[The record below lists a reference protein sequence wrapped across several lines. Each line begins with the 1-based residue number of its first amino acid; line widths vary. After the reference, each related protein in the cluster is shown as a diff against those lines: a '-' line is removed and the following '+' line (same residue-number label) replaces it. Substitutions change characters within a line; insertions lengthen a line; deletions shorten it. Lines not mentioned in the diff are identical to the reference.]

1 MIYRTEIQAKG
12 LISHLFFFDNIYRI
26 YFVYLS
32 AVGQDPEKVAH
43 LSSSQHQ
50 VKWLKC

>member
-1 MIYRTEIQAKG
+1 MICRTEIQAKE
-12 LISHLFFFDNIYRI
+12 LISHLFFFDNIDHI
-26 YFVYLS
+26 YFVYKS
-32 AVGQDPEKVAH
+32 AVGRDPEKVAH